1 VPQDDAVNPVVFSQE
16 DERWMRLALQLAQEA
31 IGLASPNP
39 TVGCVLVKNGRI
51 IGRGAHVYDRRDHA
65 EIAALKEAG
74 ENAARGSTAYVTLE
88 PCSHTGRTGPC
99 ADALIA
105 AGIERVICATKDPNP
120 EVNGQGLAKL
130 EAAGISTAFGLFER
144 EARALNDGFACFIQ
158 NHRPFVTL
166 KTAVSL
172 DGRIAPA
179 PGKAPAGAPYMLT
192 GEESLAAV
200 QAMRHRSDALITG
213 INTVLA
219 DDPLL
224 TDRTGLPRRRKLLR
238 VILDSS
244 LQLRLDSQVVRT
256 ASEDVI
262 VFCTTPVPERAR
274 VLEAMGLRVERLDG
288 NGGSRRVD
296 LKKVLGR
303 LGSMNITSAMIEAG
317 SHINTSALSQGLVDK
332 LHVFY
337 APVFLGE
344 RGTPMLGAVDTL
356 WPELSHTSLKRS
368 GPDISFEGYL
378 RDPWAVADA
387 GPS

>member
-1 VPQDDAVNPVVFSQE
+1 MSQDRALNPVVFSPD
-16 DERWMRLALQLAQEA
+16 DEQWMRLALQLAQEA
-31 IGLASPNP
+31 FGLASPNP
-39 TVGCVLVKNGRI
+39 SVGCVLVKNGRI
-51 IGRGAHVYDRRDHA
+51 IGRGAHVYDKRDHA
-65 EIAALKEAG
+65 EIVALNEAG
-74 ENAARGSTAYVTLE
+74 DAARGSTAYVTLE

-105 AGIERVICATKDPNP
+105 AGVARVICATKDPNP
-120 EVNGQGLAKL
+120 SVNGQGLGKL
-130 EAAGISTAFGLFER
+130 EAAGIPTAFGLLER
-144 EARALNDGFACFIQ
+144 EARALNDGFAHFIQ
-158 NHRPFVTL
+158 HHRPFVTL
-166 KTAVSL
+166 KTAMSL

-179 PGKAPAGAPYMLT
+179 PGKVPAGAPYMLT

-244 LQLRLDSQVVRT
+244 LQLRLDSKIVRT
-256 ASEDVI
+256 ASEDVL
-262 VFCTTPVPERAR
+262 VFCTAPVPERQH
-274 VLEAMGLRVERLDG
+274 VLEAMGVRVERLDG
-288 NGGSRRVD
+288 TGGSRRID
-296 LKKVLGR
+296 LKKVLER

-317 SHINTSALSQGLVDK
+317 SQLNTSALGLGLVDK
-332 LHVFY
+332 MHIFY

-344 RGTPMLGAVDTL
+344 TAVPVLGPL
-356 WPELSHTSLKRS
+356 EPLRPELLHVNLKPS
-368 GPDISFEGYL
+368 GPDISFEGYI
-378 RDPWAVADA
+378 RDPWAAADS